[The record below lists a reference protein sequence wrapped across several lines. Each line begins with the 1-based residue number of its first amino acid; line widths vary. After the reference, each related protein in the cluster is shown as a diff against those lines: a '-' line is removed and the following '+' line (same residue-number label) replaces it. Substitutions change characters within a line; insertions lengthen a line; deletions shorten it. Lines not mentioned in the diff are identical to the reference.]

1 MDRFPWLTN
10 WKVALF
16 FPSAKRV
23 VACSKSCH
31 HVRYKFAYQPL
42 LPEIW
47 FTLRVFGCRS
57 FLTKIFPCK
66 SSLRAIC
73 HRFLIITFIKTTS
86 VITKESDQDEQR
98 KLKNSRSGFQE
109 RPLFSLKNG
118 KDSPRFNF
126 KIDNLAVDRCYI
138 DVYFRCL
145 GL

>member
-1 MDRFPWLTN
+1 MQLLAAN
-10 WKVALF
+10 
-16 FPSAKRV
+16 RV
-23 VACSKSCH
+23 IMSGINLHINLCYQKFDSPCH
-31 HVRYKFAYQPL
+31 NTF
-42 LPEIW
+42 
-47 FTLRVFGCRS
+47 RVFESRS

-109 RPLFSLKNG
+109 RPLFSVKNG
-118 KDSPRFNF
+118 KDSLRFNF
-126 KIDNLAVDRCYI
+126 KIDNLVVDRCYI

>member
-1 MDRFPWLTN
+1 MQLLAAN
-10 WKVALF
+10 
-16 FPSAKRV
+16 RV
-23 VACSKSCH
+23 IMSGINLHINLCYQKFDSPCH
-31 HVRYKFAYQPL
+31 NTF
-42 LPEIW
+42 
-47 FTLRVFGCRS
+47 RVFGCRS

-109 RPLFSLKNG
+109 RPLFSVKNG
-118 KDSPRFNF
+118 KDSLRFNF
-126 KIDNLAVDRCYI
+126 KIDNLVVDRCYI